1 MAAAQLDALPPSKR
15 KKLRYE
21 ADWLQITPGE
31 RARVVAGGGTL
42 ICVAS
47 GARLKHNGKS
57 IEILPG
63 KIQAKSKWRRPTHRL
78 TAHTS

>member
-31 RARVVAGGGTL
+31 RAHVVAGGGKL
-42 ICVAS
+42 IAIPWE
-47 GARLKHNGKS
+47 ARLEYS
-57 IEILPG
+57 IFTG
-63 KIQAKSKWRRPTHRL
+63 KIRRNKWRHPTY
-78 TAHTS
+78 TD